1 MILFIPIIVALAF
14 AWLMYAFP
22 QMLVFTATV
31 AEWCQSLFLQ
41 CLEYLL
47 IVKISFLWLGFGI
60 VAAAFMYA
68 FLKAAFMLIRT
79 QRQIKNLPL
88 ADYGDI
94 MIIRDDKLKTAFTHG
109 FFNPKIYIS
118 RGLINSLDSSEF
130 QAVYLH
136 ELHHKNRKD
145 PLKLFILSILRDAF
159 LYIPISRFFAEFMHS
174 KAEAAADDAVVA
186 KMKEPISLAGALLKI
201 AGFNNEIRPAPAGSK
216 QESQESEARSNVILQ
231 PASINGF
238 GSTEARIKRLI
249 QETEERVNLPAI
261 KTSIVSI
268 LISGFLAMSLT
279 MPLFISFPAI
289 GQCDTSHCAVHM
301 NKLGKDCQ
309 SHCETSQK
317 HSH

>member
-1 MILFIPIIVALAF
+1 MILFIPIIVALAL
-14 AWLMYAFP
+14 AWLIYAFP
-22 QMLVFTATV
+22 QMLVFTAAM
-31 AEWCQSLFLQ
+31 AEWCQSLLLQ
-41 CLEYLL
+41 CLAYLL
-47 IVKISFLWLGFGI
+47 IVKISFLWLGFGM

-68 FLKAAFMLIRT
+68 FLKAAFMLMRT

-145 PLKLFILSILRDAF
+145 PLRLFILSILRDAF
-159 LYIPISRFFAEFMHS
+159 LYIPISRFFAEFIHS

-186 KMKEPISLAGALLKI
+186 QMKEPLSLAGALLKI
-201 AGFNNEIRPAPAGSK
+201 AGLNKEVR
-216 QESQESEARSNVILQ
+216 SQESGARINVILQ

-268 LISGFLAMSLT
+268 LISGFLAISLT
-279 MPLFISFPAI
+279 MPFYISFPAI

-317 HSH
+317 HNH